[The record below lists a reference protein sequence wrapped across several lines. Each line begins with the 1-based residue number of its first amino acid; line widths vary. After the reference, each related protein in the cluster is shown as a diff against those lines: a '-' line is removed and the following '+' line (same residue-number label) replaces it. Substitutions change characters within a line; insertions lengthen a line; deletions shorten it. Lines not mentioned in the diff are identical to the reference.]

1 MTTHYLWLQGLHVVS
16 MVSWFAGLFY
26 LPRLYIYHAQTGDDA
41 GRERFETMERRAF
54 IVTTIAAGATVVFGY
69 LLVVIHTALV
79 TETWFRVK
87 LVLVAGLAV
96 YHYRCYRWA
105 VTLRGESEPRDTRW
119 LRRFA
124 DIPAPFLLAIV
135 LLAVARPF

>member
-1 MTTHYLWLQGLHVVS
+1 MTTHYLWLQALHVVS
-16 MVSWFAGLFY
+16 MVAWFAGLLY
-26 LPRLYIYHAQTGDDA
+26 LPRLFVHHAQTGDA
-41 GRERFETMERRAF
+41 VGRERFEAMEKRAF
-54 IVTTIAAGATVVFGY
+54 VVMTIAAGATVVLGY

-105 VTLRGESEPRDTRW
+105 ARLRDDKEPRDIRW

-124 DIPAPFLLAIV
+124 DIPVPFLLAIV

>member
-26 LPRLYIYHAQTGDDA
+26 LPRLFIYHSQTADAA
-41 GRERFETMERRAF
+41 GRGRFETMEKRAF
-54 IVTTIAAGATVVFGY
+54 IVATIAAGATVVFGY

-105 VTLRGESEPRDTRW
+105 VTLRDENEPRENRW

>member
-1 MTTHYLWLQGLHVVS
+1 MTTHYLWLQALHVVS
-16 MVSWFAGLFY
+16 VVAWFAGLFY
-26 LPRLYIYHAQTGDDA
+26 LPRLFVHHAQTGDAA
-41 GRERFETMERRAF
+41 GRARFEAMEKRAF
-54 IVTTIAAGATVVFGY
+54 VVMTIAAGATVVLGY

-96 YHYRCYRWA
+96 YHYRCYRWTA
-105 VTLRGESEPRDTRW
+105 RLRDDNEPRDSGW

-124 DIPAPFLLAIV
+124 DIPVPFLLAIV
-135 LLAVARPF
+135 VLAVARPF

>member
-1 MTTHYLWLQGLHVVS
+1 MTNHYLWLQALHVVS
-16 MVSWFAGLFY
+16 MASWFAGLFY
-26 LPRLYIYHAQTGDDA
+26 LPRLFVYHAQTSDDA
-41 GRERFETMERRAF
+41 GRERFETMEKPAF
-54 IVTTIAAGATVVFGY
+54 VAMTIAAGATVVFGY
-69 LLVVIHTALV
+69 LLVVINTALV
-79 TETWFRVK
+79 AETWFRVK

-105 VTLRGESEPRDTRW
+105 ARLRGDNGPRDTRW

-124 DIPAPFLLAIV
+124 NIPAPFLLAIV

>member
-16 MVSWFAGLFY
+16 MVSRYAGLFY
-26 LPRLYIYHAQTGDDA
+26 LPRLYIYHAQTGDAA
-41 GRERFETMERRAF
+41 GRERFETMEKRAF